1 MRKLH
6 LVLFVLTSY
15 FGLSQNANKAL
26 VAFDKTTWNTLLIA
40 KKKQFQKGKKI
51 FYLLHKYLKRTVKLS
66 VKNEKSSC
74 FFNKNN
80 CFFMT
85 TIN

>member
-26 VAFDKTTWNTLLIA
+26 VAFDKTTWNKLLIA
-40 KKKQFQKGKKI
+40 KKKTISIGEKDFLPFTQIFKK
-51 FYLLHKYLKRTVKLS
+51 
-66 VKNEKSSC
+66 
-74 FFNKNN
+74 N
-80 CFFMT
+80 C
-85 TIN
+85 